1 MLNLN
6 TTYPIKHD
14 GAGLTVVVDLNWL
27 GKITT
32 APNRDVDIIPSRAAL
47 LEAIQPIESD
57 DSLCI

>member
-14 GAGLTVVVDLNWL
+14 GPGLPVLVDLNWF
-27 GKITT
+27 GKVLTS
-32 APNRDVDIIPSRAAL
+32 PNAGIIVSSSL
-47 LEAIQPIESD
+47 QSSGSD

>member
-14 GAGLTVVVDLNWL
+14 GPGLVVVVDLNWL

-32 APNRDVDIIPSRAAL
+32 APERDKDIIHSRSAF
-47 LEAIQPIESD
+47 ETFND
-57 DSLCI
+57 DCEVML